1 MTAELSDALR
11 DARLQLV
18 ADAISGGALT
28 LYTAPK
34 PAKGAAITTQTALS
48 VTTIPAGLTAVG
60 AAVDLLLPSVTIL
73 ADGTAAWGRI
83 TASGG
88 GFVLDGDCGLESSPA
103 FFKLRSLT
111 LSAGNTLTTITT
123 QIMEP

>member
-48 VTTIPAGLTAVG
+48 VTAIPAGLTVSG
-60 AAVDLLLPSVTIL
+60 ASTVLLLPSVTIL
-73 ADGTAAWGRI
+73 ADGTAVWGRI
-83 TASGG
+83 TKSNGE
-88 GFVLDGDCGLESSPA
+88 FVLDGDCGLESSAA
-103 FFKLRSLT
+103 FFKLHSLT
-111 LSAGNTLTTITT
+111 LSVGSTLTTVTT
-123 QIMEP
+123 QLMEP

>member
-28 LYTAPK
+28 LYTAPQ
-34 PAKGAAITTQTALS
+34 PAIGAAITTQTALS
-48 VTTIPAGLTAVG
+48 VTAIPAGLTASG
-60 AAVDLLLPSVTIL
+60 AALELLLPSVTIL
-73 ADGTAAWGRI
+73 ADGTAVWGRI

-88 GFVLDGDCGLESSPA
+88 GFVLDGDCGLESSSA

-111 LSAGNTLTTITT
+111 LSAGKTLTTVTT